1 MKKKVAVISA
11 GVVLLLM
18 FAGLGIWVLFRQ
30 SANEIEYAEDEI
42 IIISRTVNFSEGYQD
57 GGIFIDARG
66 RVFSFSFTMANESIG
81 TGPHLMEALE
91 AIQNYCTPIYVYDE
105 EVMTKLKKYSSRIDF
120 TEEYETEH
128 AAFDAGEKTL
138 SVFDGSGMTVCRTE
152 GDYEGEMKSR
162 AAQRFLAYYDE
173 TMLQELTDAYEA
185 MTQEECLRLRTYFY
199 SGWMKNMRSIPTGYC
214 SIDGMFVITSRE
226 DMEAY
231 EALLQKEIFDW
242 EQEEFHFEDYIPFE
256 PEKYVYFIE
265 QVNSSY
271 GGQNVG
277 KAGFAI
283 QNGIFCFLSQVPD
296 KTSGGDD
303 PVTEVVNG
311 WAVVAI
317 VPREVAAWFT
327 DPETGTFYYY
337 PETGPWI
344 RPQEYMTTE

>member
-57 GGIFIDARG
+57 EGIFIDARG

-81 TGPHLMEALE
+81 TGPHLMEALK

-105 EVMTKLKKYSSRIDF
+105 EVIAKVKEYSSRIHF
-120 TEEYETEH
+120 TEEYKTENV
-128 AAFDAGEKTL
+128 AYDAGEKTL
-138 SVFDGSGMTVCRTE
+138 SVFDGNEMTVCRTE
-152 GDYEGEMKSR
+152 GDYEGEMQSR
-162 AAQRFLAYYDE
+162 SAQRFFTYYDE
-173 TMLQELTDAYEA
+173 TMLPELTNACKTMSQKEY
-185 MTQEECLRLRTYFY
+185 LGLKTYFY
-199 SGWMKNMRSIPTGYC
+199 SGWMNNIESIPTGYC
-214 SIDGMFVITSRE
+214 SIDGMFVITSWE

-231 EALLQKEIFDW
+231 EALLQKEIYDW
-242 EQEEFHFEDYIPFE
+242 EQEEFRFKDFVAFE

-265 QVNSSY
+265 QVNSTY

-344 RPQEYMTTE
+344 HPQEYISTE

>member
-57 GGIFIDARG
+57 EGIFIDARG
-66 RVFSFSFTMANESIG
+66 GVFSFSFTMANESIG
-81 TGPHLMEALE
+81 TGSHLMEALK
-91 AIQNYCTPIYVYDE
+91 AIQNCCTPIYVYDE
-105 EVMTKLKKYSSRIDF
+105 EVIAKVKKYSCRIDF
-120 TEEYETEH
+120 AEEYETEH
-128 AAFDAGEKTL
+128 AVFDAGEKTL
-138 SVFDGSGMTVCRTE
+138 SVFDGNEMTVCRTE
-152 GDYEGEMKSR
+152 GDYEGEMQSR
-162 AAQRFLAYYDE
+162 SAQRFFTYYDE
-173 TMLQELTDAYEA
+173 TMLPELTNACKTMSQKDY
-185 MTQEECLRLRTYFY
+185 LGLKTYFY
-199 SGWMKNMRSIPTGYC
+199 SGWMNNIESIPTGYC
-214 SIDGMFVITSRE
+214 SIDGMFVITSWE

-231 EALLQKEIFDW
+231 EALLQKEIYDW
-242 EQEEFHFEDYIPFE
+242 EQEEFRFEDFVPFE

-265 QVNSSY
+265 QVNSTY

-344 RPQEYMTTE
+344 HPQEYISTE

>member
-1 MKKKVAVISA
+1 MKKKVAIISA

-57 GGIFIDARG
+57 EGIFIDARG

-81 TGPHLMEALE
+81 TGLHLMEALE
-91 AIQNYCTPIYVYDE
+91 AIQNYCTPIYVYDG
-105 EVMTKLKKYSSRIDF
+105 EVMAKLKKYSCRIDF
-120 TEEYETEH
+120 AEEYETEH

-138 SVFDGSGMTVCRTE
+138 SVFDGNEMMVCRTE
-152 GDYEGEMKSR
+152 GDYEGEMQSR
-162 AAQRFLAYYDE
+162 SAQRFLAYYDE
-173 TMLQELTDAYEA
+173 TMLPELTNACKTMSQKEY
-185 MTQEECLRLRTYFY
+185 LGLKTYFY
-199 SGWMKNMRSIPTGYC
+199 SGWMKNTRSIPTGYC

-231 EALLQKEIFDW
+231 EALLQKEIYDW

-256 PEKYVYFIE
+256 PEKYVYFI
-265 QVNSSY
+265 QQTNSTS

-283 QNGIFCFLSQVPD
+283 QNGIFCFLSQAPD
-296 KTSGGDD
+296 KTSGGND
-303 PVTEVVNG
+303 PVTEVVDG
-311 WAVVAI
+311 AAVVAI

-344 RPQEYMTTE
+344 HPQEYISTE